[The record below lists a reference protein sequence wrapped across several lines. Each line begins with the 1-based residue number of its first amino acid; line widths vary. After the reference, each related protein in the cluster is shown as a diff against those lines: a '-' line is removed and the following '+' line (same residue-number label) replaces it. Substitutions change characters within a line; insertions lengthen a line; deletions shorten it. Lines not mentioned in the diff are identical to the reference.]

1 MGNLAYQD
9 EYRDELI
16 NGKIV
21 LMSPRPTVNHNIVA
35 GNIFNLFF
43 NYLNGKSCTP
53 FGDGTDLYLTDNDRF
68 VPDGMIVCDND
79 KIKPDGVH
87 GAPDLIVEVLSP
99 STTKND
105 RGHKMA
111 VYAIAGVREYWIVSP
126 TDKTVEVYLL
136 KDGQY
141 IFNDAFS
148 LYPDFMLDKMT
159 DDERAAVVSEFRCS
173 LFDDL
178 VIRLEDVFK
187 RTI

>member
-16 NGKIV
+16 NGKLV
-21 LMSPRPTVNHNIVA
+21 LMSPRPTVNHNIVS
-35 GNIFNLFF
+35 GNIYRIFG
-43 NYLNGKSCTP
+43 NYLDGKSCTP

-79 KIKPDGVH
+79 KVKPDGVH

-105 RGHKMA
+105 RGHKKD
-111 VYAIAGVREYWIVSP
+111 VYAKAGVREYWIVSP
-126 TDKTVEVYLL
+126 ADKTVEVYLL

-159 DDERAAVVSEFRCS
+159 DDERAAIVMEFRCS